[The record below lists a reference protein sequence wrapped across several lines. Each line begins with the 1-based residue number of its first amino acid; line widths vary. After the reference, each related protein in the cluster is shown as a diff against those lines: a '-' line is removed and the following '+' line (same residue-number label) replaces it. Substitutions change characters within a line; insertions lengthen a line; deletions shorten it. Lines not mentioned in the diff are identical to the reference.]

1 MKFFTWLA
9 QLSLARFLLLGA
21 ADVAAVS
28 LLTLWNE
35 RAGNCLRFLS
45 AVACLF
51 YCMEIAG
58 KISNKTT

>member
-1 MKFFTWLA
+1 MKFFKWLA

-45 AVACLF
+45 AVVCLF
-51 YCMEIAG
+51 YCTEIAR
-58 KISNKTT
+58 KMPNRTI

>member
-1 MKFFTWLA
+1 MKFFKWLA
-9 QLSLARFLLLGA
+9 QLSLARFLLLCA
-21 ADVAAVS
+21 ADVVAVS

-51 YCMEIAG
+51 
-58 KISNKTT
+58 